1 MSVKSIEVNER
12 QYQWPSTPVVVI
24 CCDGSEADYME
35 VAMAAGLMPNLEKI
49 IAKGESTM
57 AKSVVPSF
65 TNPNNLSIVTG
76 RPPEVHGICGNY
88 LIDPDTGK
96 EVMMNDPKFLRAPTI
111 FATLQAAGGKVA
123 VITAKDKLRLLLG
136 NGLKFDGTA
145 ISFSAEKSDLCTL
158 ADHGIENVNEL
169 VGMEVPEVYSAGLS
183 EFVFAA
189 GVKLLTSMKPE
200 LMYLSTTDYVQHK
213 FAPGS
218 DGANAFYIMMD
229 KYLGELDAAGSRLVI
244 TADHGMRD
252 KHLPDGSPDVLYLQ
266 DVMDDML
273 GKDAATVILPITD
286 PYVVHHGALGSF
298 ATVYL
303 PDGSDANEIAAKIAA
318 MDGIDVCMNNEEGCA
333 FFELPRDRTGDLII
347 VSGGPN
353 KTKVLGTSADKHDL
367 SGLKVPLRSHGGISE
382 QDVPFITNQRLK
394 NLPENLRNFDAF
406 FVGCNCFV

>member
-1 MSVKSIEVNER
+1 MSEKSIDVNGR
-12 QYQWPSTPVVVI
+12 SYQWPSEPLVVI
-24 CCDGSEADYME
+24 CCDGSEVDYTDE
-35 VAMAAGLMPNLEKI
+35 AMAAGLMPNLEKI

-57 AKSVVPSF
+57 SKSVVPSF

-111 FATLQAAGGKVA
+111 FAKFQAEGAKIA

-136 NGLKFDGTA
+136 NGLKFDGSA
-145 ISFSAEKSDLCTL
+145 VSFSSEKSDQCTL
-158 ADHGIENVNEL
+158 AEHGIENVNAM
-169 VGMEVPEVYSAGLS
+169 VGMEVPDVYSAELS

-189 GVKLLTSMKPE
+189 GVKLLASMKPD

-213 FAPGS
+213 FAPGTE
-218 DGANAFYIMMD
+218 GANAFYAMMD
-229 KYLGELDAAGSRLVI
+229 KYLGELDAAGARIVL

-252 KHLPDGSPDVLYLQ
+252 KHLADGSPDVLYLQ

-303 PDGSDANEIAAKIAA
+303 PKDSNASEIAEKIRTL
-318 MDGIDVCMNNEEGCA
+318 DGVDTCMTNAEGCA
-333 FFELPRDRTGDLII
+333 YFELPTDRTGDLIV
-347 VSGGPN
+347 VSGGAD

-367 SGLKVPLRSHGGISE
+367 SGLKVPLRSHGGVSE
-382 QDVPFITNQRLK
+382 QGVPLITNHKLENK
-394 NLPENLRNFDAF
+394 PDNLRNFDAF
-406 FVGCNCFV
+406 FVGCNCF